1 MQTKNHGWFDA
12 GPFNQKPSIKTAPAQ
27 CPTAATGFIKLILGL
42 CAMQELPSRQATP
55 NQRWPNVGSPST
67 TLDQRHTKIDLT
79 CRVRRAPHMKISR
92 ADPPAKLRPRPK
104 AASLLGHRLGRWPNN
119 KTTSVRC
126 PHPPGQCRHQQAK
139 TLSQSRPKSWTIV
152 YDDDPTTRRHRP
164 RASPAKHENVQP
176 MSVQCCPSV
185 FDAAQHCSNTGRTP
199 RVRRAMPTRG
209 LQMLLHAEGE
219 VKNSQPQY

>member
-1 MQTKNHGWFDA
+1 MCYARTTQQTSDAEPTLAQRWFTVYDA
-12 GPFNQKPSIKTAPAQ
+12 GP
-27 CPTAATGFIKLILGL
+27 
-42 CAMQELPSRQATP
+42 TP
-55 NQRWPNVGSPST
+55 HQNRSN
-67 TLDQRHTKIDLT
+67 
-79 CRVRRAPHMKISR
+79 APHMKISR

-104 AASLLGHRLGRWPNN
+104 AASLLGHRLGRRPNN

-185 FDAAQHCSNTGRTP
+185 FDAG
-199 RVRRAMPTRG
+199 PT
-209 LQMLLHAEGE
+209 LQ
-219 VKNSQPQY
+219 